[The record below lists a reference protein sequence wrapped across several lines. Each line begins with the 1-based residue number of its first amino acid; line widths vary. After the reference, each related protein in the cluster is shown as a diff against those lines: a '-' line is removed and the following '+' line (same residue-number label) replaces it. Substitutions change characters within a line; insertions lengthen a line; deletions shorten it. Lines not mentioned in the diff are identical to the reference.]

1 MSVWLATL
9 TAINRRKSAV
19 SFCVDPEGATGAN
32 VCMAGCPFWYQSG
45 KTLTQVCPIFNPP
58 ANFWQKTW
66 CSLMSTLQTQQP
78 AWLQTNLT
86 TTNNQLTTYGS
97 STCVSQHPKLRLDD
111 FLAVTATS
119 AFRKKRLQLSPSM
132 YHYTVSTPTK
142 WRHSHSTQ
150 YVRTYARTHAHTH
163 TFNGLFS
170 TITRMS
176 QYQKGKTNLDFTE
189 ARDNEWQW
197 HQLGHMQ
204 VWTSLQTGN
213 HASTPPLSFFTRRMP
228 FLPPNNSIKALKAV
242 T

>member
-19 SFCVDPEGATGAN
+19 SFCVDPEGATAAN

-58 ANFWQKTW
+58 ANSWQKTW
-66 CSLMSTLQTQQP
+66 CSLMSTLQIQQS

-119 AFRKKRLQLSPSM
+119 AFRSRKRDYSSHHLCTITPSP
-132 YHYTVSTPTK
+132 HHQNKDIATV
-142 WRHSHSTQ
+142 HST
-150 YVRTYARTHAHTH
+150 RTNARAHARTHTHTH
-163 TFNGLFS
+163 TRLLTLLVPFCN
-170 TITRMS
+170 I
-176 QYQKGKTNLDFTE
+176 
-189 ARDNEWQW
+189 W
-197 HQLGHMQ
+197 HLTFLRCI
-204 VWTSLQTGN
+204 VLLYFAIRLESRKSVN
-213 HASTPPLSFFTRRMP
+213 KRIYLS
-228 FLPPNNSIKALKAV
+228 I
-242 T
+242 